1 MSSKRKNP
9 PTKTISPLVVASSY
23 NSDLD
28 CDAGDVVVVDRKM
41 MNFKSNL
48 LLPENTPWD
57 RLPPLNLEDLE
68 PPNREAMSSSE
79 YAERIIAQSRII
91 LNSKKTMEDVLKQLS
106 SQLSHNNNSNL
117 SSK

>member
-9 PTKTISPLVVASSY
+9 PTKTISPMVMSTSY
-23 NSDLD
+23 NSDMD
-28 CDAGDVVVVDRKM
+28 CDPSDTPVDRKM

-48 LLPENTPWD
+48 MLPENTPWD

-68 PPNREAMSSSE
+68 PNRDAMSSEE

-106 SQLSHNNNSNL
+106 NQLVHNSNSNNNS
-117 SSK
+117 K

>member
-9 PTKTISPLVVASSY
+9 PTKTISPMVVASSY

-28 CDAGDVVVVDRKM
+28 CDAGDVVVSDRKM
-41 MNFKSNL
+41 MNFKSNMI
-48 LLPENTPWD
+48 LPENTPWD

-68 PPNREAMSSSE
+68 PPNREAMSSAE

-117 SSK
+117 NSK

>member
-9 PTKTISPLVVASSY
+9 PTKTISSMVMANTY
-23 NSDLD
+23 HSDMD
-28 CDAGDVVVVDRKM
+28 CDTGDVVVDRKM

-68 PPNREAMSSSE
+68 PPNREAMSSAE

-106 SQLSHNNNSNL
+106 SQLSQNNNSNL
-117 SSK
+117 NAK

>member
-9 PTKTISPLVVASSY
+9 PTKTISPMVVTSSY

-28 CDAGDVVVVDRKM
+28 CDTGDVVVDRKLI
-41 MNFKSNL
+41 NF
-48 LLPENTPWD
+48 NTPWD

-68 PPNREAMSSSE
+68 PPNRETMSSAE

-106 SQLSHNNNSNL
+106 SQLSHNNNSELN
-117 SSK
+117 SK

>member
-9 PTKTISPLVVASSY
+9 PTKTISPMVSY

-28 CDAGDVVVVDRKM
+28 CDTGDVVVDRKM
-41 MNFKSNL
+41 MGYKSAGL
-48 LLPENTPWD
+48 LENPPWD

-68 PPNREAMSSSE
+68 PPNREAMSSAE

-106 SQLSHNNNSNL
+106 SQLSHNNNSDLN
-117 SSK
+117 SK